1 MANWQTP
8 KTDWITNPKAP
19 EKQDFNRI
27 EENTLYLLEQIE
39 AKKGAIVYALNEKG
53 QPAELENTYSELAQ
67 QIRNIVTP
75 AHANKIAYGTTIG
88 NISGTYDEDGTL
100 AADKMALGTIGY
112 SRGQRIVG
120 TVPFNK
126 LLMGVHIKSNAGF
139 PHQYQ
144 FVPGDTILWEY
155 NSPHSVSG
163 YDIDIL
169 KLHNNEIYYT
179 SGRWGTSSTIGRF
192 YLTRLSA
199 NGEVLAYFQIG
210 SNDYNVEAFDVAPNG
225 NFVGVGTRTYV
236 PSGQSQRTFLY
247 KYKPDGSQVFSP
259 IEIQAIVSIDML
271 NFAVA
276 VFNNDNIY
284 LAREEIRSSATNRSY
299 EVLFDANGNKI
310 VNDRLIGDNIV
321 VYDAKVHRGTDRLF
335 VLRSDGLFVYNN
347 QLQLLYSNTS
357 IARGR
362 TINIIDDEIFIP
374 RRSEAIIDR
383 YNLNAQH
390 LGTFLTD
397 IGGIGFKVVKDSF
410 GNYHVSYSNS
420 NSCRTYGA
428 DKSLVQEGIPYRLW
442 YYIPDSDG
450 GRFICCNMGNP
461 GQIRCIKAYQSFRIV

>member
-8 KTDWITNPKAP
+8 KTDWITNPKPP

-39 AKKGAIVYALNEKG
+39 AKKGIIVEAINEKG

-67 QIRNIVTP
+67 YVRNIVTP
-75 AHANKIAYGTTIG
+75 EHANKIAYGSIIG

-100 AADKMALGTIGY
+100 TADKMALGTIGY

-126 LLMGVHIKSNAGF
+126 LLMGVHIKSTTGS
-139 PHQYQ
+139 PYQYQ
-144 FVPGDTILWEY
+144 NVPDDMILWRY
-155 NSPHSVSG
+155 YSPHPTSSG
-163 YDIDIL
+163 NIDIL

-179 SGRWGTSSTIGRF
+179 SGRRGTSSIYGRF
-192 YLTRLSA
+192 YLTRLSSD
-199 NGEVLAYFQIG
+199 GQVLAYFQVSRDDCNI
-210 SNDYNVEAFDVAPNG
+210 EAFDVAPNG
-225 NFVGVGTRTYV
+225 NFVGVGRRTYT
-236 PSGQSQRTFLY
+236 PSYRRIYLY
-247 KYKPDGSQVFSP
+247 KYTPDGSQVFSP
-259 IEIQAIVSIDML
+259 IEIQPIADGLYNYDI
-271 NFAVA
+271 A

-284 LAREEIRSSATNRSY
+284 LSKEEYPLGYY

-310 VNDRLIGDNIV
+310 VSDRLIGDNIV
-321 VYDAKVHRGTDRLF
+321 VYDAQVHRGTDRLF

-357 IARGR
+357 IARSE

-374 RRSEAIIDR
+374 RRSEYIIDR
-383 YNLNAQH
+383 YNLNAQY
-390 LGTFLTD
+390 LGTFLTN
-397 IGGIGFKVVKDSF
+397 IGGRGYEVVKDSF
-410 GNYHVSYSNS
+410 GNYHVSHSNTS
-420 NSCRTYGA
+420 KTYGP
-428 DKSLVQEGIPYRLW
+428 DKLLVQEGIPYRFR

-450 GRFICCNMGNP
+450 GRFICQESS
-461 GQIRCIKAYQSFRIV
+461 GQVLCIKAYHSFRIV

>member
-39 AKKGAIVYALNEKG
+39 AKKGDIVSALNEKG

-67 QIRNIVTP
+67 HVRNIVTP
-75 AHANKIAYGTTIG
+75 AHANKIAYGSIIG

-100 AADKMALGTIGY
+100 TADKMALGTIGY

-126 LLMGVHIKSNAGF
+126 LLMGVHIKSTTGS
-139 PHQYQ
+139 PYQYQ
-144 FVPGDTILWEY
+144 NVPGDTILWRY
-155 NSPHSVSG
+155 YSPHSTSSG
-163 YDIDIL
+163 NIDIL

-179 SGRWGTSSTIGRF
+179 SGRSGTSSIFGRF
-192 YLTRLSA
+192 YLTRLSSD
-199 NGEVLAYFQIG
+199 GQVLAYFQIG
-210 SNDYNVEAFDVAPNG
+210 YNDHNVEAFDVAPNG
-225 NFVGVGTRTYV
+225 NFVGVGKMTYPYLV
-236 PSGQSQRTFLY
+236 EEPDRVYLY

-259 IEIQAIVSIDML
+259 IKIQAIVGFSL
-271 NFAVA
+271 RNFNIA

-284 LAREEIRSSATNRSY
+284 LARIEAKRSIADRSY

-310 VNDRLIGDNIV
+310 VSDRLIEDNIV
-321 VYDAKVHRGTDRLF
+321 VYDAQVHRGTDRLF

-374 RRSEAIIDR
+374 RESVDIIDR
-383 YNLNAQH
+383 YNLNAQY
-390 LGTFLTD
+390 LGTFLTN
-397 IGGIGFKVVKDSF
+397 IGGTGFKIVKDSF
-410 GNYHVSYSNS
+410 GNYHVSHSDTS
-420 NSCRTYGA
+420 KTYGP
-428 DKSLVQEGIPYRLW
+428 DKSLIQEGIPYRFR

-450 GRFICCNMGNP
+450 GRFICRGSS
-461 GQIRCIKAYQSFRIV
+461 GQVLCIKAYQSFRIV